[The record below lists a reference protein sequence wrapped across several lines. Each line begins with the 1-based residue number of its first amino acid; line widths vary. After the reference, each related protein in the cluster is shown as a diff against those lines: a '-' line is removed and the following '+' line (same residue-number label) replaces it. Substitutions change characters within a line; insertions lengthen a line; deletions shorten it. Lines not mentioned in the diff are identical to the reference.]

1 MGLLD
6 KFKSTHKKMNIEAE
20 KAIQELNKGN
30 TDQYSS
36 ASLDSMQKD
45 INRLSNYASDL
56 QSTPIEHLDDPEF
69 QDTPEE
75 KAFCEFIQVL
85 INGNY
90 SKYVSYSET
99 KQVINYVDEASKKL
113 GYILGGKN
121 AGIQT
126 FFNILSTTSNQASL
140 QLAILN
146 KSYFD
151 IELNPETYDCLKAV
165 NQKVNLEEYF
175 RKRASKDY
183 DIHFNYGSVV
193 PQTGVEYWKEQKGNI
208 EYMYELTGRKIKTEA
223 DQRIEEMRAKFEK
236 EEEDL
241 LAERQSEK
249 VPQANPISTN
259 QLPKEEKTAKE
270 ELEKKQKQEAQMSQ
284 LINSLNNKTGKSQK
298 IVYDPNFANA
308 LRQYLPLDVDA
319 KPIISVKNLIDT
331 INIIDEVCN
340 LKTFFDV
347 IYSTDDKKDAE
358 FIEETYR
365 RFNER
370 LVGSGL
376 NLDHNNYILTVKS
389 IRELGVKPGSGTI
402 LSWFNIQRGQTMPSE
417 YWEKETDNNN
427 LDSMSFF

>member
-36 ASLDSMQKD
+36 ASLDSMQKGID
-45 INRLSNYASDL
+45 RLSNYASDL

-90 SKYVSYSET
+90 SRYVSYSET

-113 GYILGGKN
+113 GYILGEKN

-140 QLAILN
+140 QLAILD

-151 IELNPETYDCLKAV
+151 IELNPETYGCLKAV
-165 NQKVNLEEYF
+165 NQKVNLAEYF

-193 PQTGVEYWKEQKGNI
+193 PQTGVEYWKEQKENI

-249 VPQANPISTN
+249 VPQANPIS
-259 QLPKEEKTAKE
+259 AE
-270 ELEKKQKQEAQMSQ
+270 ELKKKQRQEKQEAQMSQ
-284 LINSLNNKTGKSQK
+284 FINSLNNKTGKSQK

-389 IRELGVKPGSGTI
+389 IRELGERPGSGTI
-402 LSWFNIQRGQTMPSE
+402 LSWFNNQRGQTMPPE
-417 YWEKETDNNN
+417 YWEKETVKTN

>member
-30 TDQYSS
+30 TDQYSNT
-36 ASLDSMQKD
+36 SLDIMQKD

-90 SKYVSYSET
+90 SRYVSYSET
-99 KQVINYVDEASKKL
+99 KQIINFVDEITKKFKIHFTKL
-113 GYILGGKN
+113 LSDEFN
-121 AGIQT
+121 T
-126 FFNILSTTSNQASL
+126 FFLWLSKAVNQAQFQSAPL
-140 QLAILN
+140 CESEI
-146 KSYFD
+146 
-151 IELNPETYDCLKAV
+151 NPETYDCLKAV

-249 VPQANPISTN
+249 VPQANPIS
-259 QLPKEEKTAKE
+259 AE
-270 ELEKKQKQEAQMSQ
+270 ELKKKQRQEKQEAQMSQ
-284 LINSLNNKTGKSQK
+284 LINSLNNKTAKSQK

-389 IRELGVKPGSGTI
+389 IRKLGVKPGSGTI
-402 LSWFNIQRGQTMPSE
+402 LSWFNNQRGQTMPSE

>member
-36 ASLDSMQKD
+36 ASLDSMQKGID
-45 INRLSNYASDL
+45 RLSNYASDL

-90 SKYVSYSET
+90 SRYVSYSEV
-99 KQVINYVDEASKKL
+99 KQIINFVDDVSERL
-113 GYILGGKN
+113 GYTFGTTLATD

-126 FFNILSTTSNQASL
+126 FFNILSSTDNQAGL
-140 QLAILN
+140 QSVLHN
-146 KSYFD
+146 KLYYN
-151 IELNPETYDCLKAV
+151 IELNPKTYNCLKAV
-165 NQKVNLEEYF
+165 NQKIDLTQHF
-175 RKRASKDY
+175 IKRASKDY
-183 DIHFNYGSVV
+183 DIHLNYGSIV
-193 PQTGVEYWKEQKGNI
+193 PQTGVEYWKERKETV
-208 EYMYELTGRKIKTEA
+208 EYMYKMAGTLKTAEEQMIKDRVAEYK
-223 DQRIEEMRAKFEK
+223 EMHAK
-236 EEEDL
+236 
-241 LAERQSEK
+241 RQSEK

-259 QLPKEEKTAKE
+259 QLPKEEKKANE

-284 LINSLNNKTGKSQK
+284 LINSLNNKTAKSQK

-308 LRQYLPLDVDA
+308 LRQYLPLDVNA

-389 IRELGVKPGSGTI
+389 IRKLGVKPGSGTI
-402 LSWFNIQRGQTMPSE
+402 LSWFNNQRGQTMPSE

>member
-20 KAIQELNKGN
+20 KAIQVLNKGN
-30 TDQYSS
+30 TDQHSNT
-36 ASLDSMQKD
+36 SLDSMQKD

-75 KAFCEFIQVL
+75 KAFCEFIQIL

-90 SKYVSYSET
+90 SRYVSYSET

-140 QLAILN
+140 QLAILD
-146 KSYFD
+146 KSYFN
-151 IELNPETYDCLKAV
+151 IELNPETYGCLKAV
-165 NQKVNLEEYF
+165 NQKIDLTQHF
-175 RKRASKDY
+175 IKRASKDY
-183 DIHFNYGSVV
+183 DIHLNYGSVV
-193 PQTGVEYWKEQKGNI
+193 PQTGAEYWREQKGNI
-208 EYMYELTGRKIKTEA
+208 EYMYEMAGRKIKTET
-223 DQRIEEMRAKFEK
+223 DQIIAEMRAKLKKEK
-236 EEEDL
+236 EEDL
-241 LAERQSEK
+241 LAQRQSEK
-249 VPQANPISTN
+249 VPQANPIN
-259 QLPKEEKTAKE
+259 AE
-270 ELEKKQKQEAQMSQ
+270 ELKKKQRQEKQEAQMSQ
-284 LINSLNNKTGKSQK
+284 LINSLNNKTAKSQK

-376 NLDHNNYILTVKS
+376 NLDHNNYILTLKS
-389 IRELGVKPGSGTI
+389 IRKLGVKPGSGTI
-402 LSWFNIQRGQTMPSE
+402 LSWFNNQRGQTMPSE

>member
-30 TDQYSS
+30 TNQYSS
-36 ASLDSMQKD
+36 ASLDSMQKGID
-45 INRLSNYASDL
+45 RLSNYASEL

-75 KAFCEFIQVL
+75 KAFCEFIQIL

-90 SKYVSYSET
+90 SRYVSYSET
-99 KQVINYVDEASKKL
+99 KQIINFVDEITKKFKIHMNMTKL
-113 GYILGGKN
+113 LSDEFN
-121 AGIQT
+121 T
-126 FFNILSTTSNQASL
+126 FFLWLSKAVNQAQFQS
-140 QLAILN
+140 APCCESEI
-146 KSYFD
+146 
-151 IELNPETYDCLKAV
+151 NPETYDCLKAV
-165 NQKVNLEEYF
+165 NQKKNLEEYF

-183 DIHFNYGSVV
+183 DIHYYNSVI
-193 PQTGVEYWKEQKGNI
+193 PQTGVEYWRDQKRKI
-208 EYMYELTGRKIKTEA
+208 EEMYELKDLAAKI
-223 DQRIEEMRAKFEK
+223 RAEK
-236 EEEDL
+236 
-241 LAERQSEK
+241 S
-249 VPQANPISTN
+249 PQA
-259 QLPKEEKTAKE
+259 E
-270 ELEKKQKQEAQMSQ
+270 ELKKKQRQEKQEAQMSQ

-389 IRELGVKPGSGTI
+389 IRELGKKPGSETI
-402 LSWFNIQRGQTMPSE
+402 LHWFNNQRGQTMPPE
-417 YWEKETDNNN
+417 YWEKEASNS
-427 LDSMSFF
+427 LLSSVAGLYW

>member
-36 ASLDSMQKD
+36 ASLDSMQKGID
-45 INRLSNYASDL
+45 RLSNYASDL

-90 SKYVSYSET
+90 SRYVSYSET
-99 KQVINYVDEASKKL
+99 KQIINFVDEITKKFKIHFTKL
-113 GYILGGKN
+113 LSDEFN
-121 AGIQT
+121 T
-126 FFNILSTTSNQASL
+126 FFLWLSKAVNQAQFQSAPL
-140 QLAILN
+140 CESEI
-146 KSYFD
+146 
-151 IELNPETYDCLKAV
+151 NPETYDCLKAV

-249 VPQANPISTN
+249 VPQANPIS
-259 QLPKEEKTAKE
+259 AE
-270 ELEKKQKQEAQMSQ
+270 ELKKKQKQEKQEAQMSQ
-284 LINSLNNKTGKSQK
+284 LINSLNNKTAKSQK

-389 IRELGVKPGSGTI
+389 IRELGERPGSGTI
-402 LSWFNIQRGQTMPSE
+402 LSWFNNQRGQTMPPE
-417 YWEKETDNNN
+417 YWEKETVKTN

>member
-36 ASLDSMQKD
+36 ASLDSMQKGID
-45 INRLSNYASDL
+45 RLSNYASDL

-90 SKYVSYSET
+90 SRYVSYSET
-99 KQVINYVDEASKKL
+99 KQIINFVDEITKKFKIHFTKL
-113 GYILGGKN
+113 LSDEFN
-121 AGIQT
+121 T
-126 FFNILSTTSNQASL
+126 FFLWLSKAVNQAQFQSAPL
-140 QLAILN
+140 CESEI
-146 KSYFD
+146 
-151 IELNPETYDCLKAV
+151 NPETYDCLKAV

-249 VPQANPISTN
+249 VPQANPIS
-259 QLPKEEKTAKE
+259 AE
-270 ELEKKQKQEAQMSQ
+270 ELKKKQRQEKQEAQMSQ
-284 LINSLNNKTGKSQK
+284 LINSLNNKTAKSQK

-389 IRELGVKPGSGTI
+389 IRELGERPGSGTI
-402 LSWFNIQRGQTMPSE
+402 LNWFNNQRGQTMPPE
-417 YWEKETDNNN
+417 YWEKETVNEN

>member
-36 ASLDSMQKD
+36 ASLDSMQKGID
-45 INRLSNYASDL
+45 RLSNYASDL

-90 SKYVSYSET
+90 SRYVSYSET
-99 KQVINYVDEASKKL
+99 KQIINFVDEITKKFKIHFTKL
-113 GYILGGKN
+113 LSDEFN
-121 AGIQT
+121 T
-126 FFNILSTTSNQASL
+126 FFLWLSKAVNQAQFQSAPL
-140 QLAILN
+140 CESEI
-146 KSYFD
+146 
-151 IELNPETYDCLKAV
+151 NPETYDCLKAV

-236 EEEDL
+236 EEDL
-241 LAERQSEK
+241 IAQRQSEK
-249 VPQANPISTN
+249 VPQANPIS
-259 QLPKEEKTAKE
+259 AE
-270 ELEKKQKQEAQMSQ
+270 ELKKKQRQEKQEAQMSQ

-389 IRELGVKPGSGTI
+389 IRKLGVKPGSGTI
-402 LSWFNIQRGQTMPSE
+402 LSWFNNQRGQTMPSE

>member
-1 MGLLD
+1 
-6 KFKSTHKKMNIEAE
+6 
-20 KAIQELNKGN
+20 
-30 TDQYSS
+30 
-36 ASLDSMQKD
+36 MQKGID
-45 INRLSNYASDL
+45 RLSNYASDL

-90 SKYVSYSET
+90 SRYVSYSET
-99 KQVINYVDEASKKL
+99 KQIINFIDEITKKFKIHFTKL
-113 GYILGGKN
+113 LSDEFN
-121 AGIQT
+121 T
-126 FFNILSTTSNQASL
+126 FFLWLSKAVNQAQFQSAPL
-140 QLAILN
+140 CESEI
-146 KSYFD
+146 
-151 IELNPETYDCLKAV
+151 NPETYDCLKAV

-223 DQRIEEMRAKFEK
+223 DQRIEEMRAKFKK

-249 VPQANPISTN
+249 VPQANPIS
-259 QLPKEEKTAKE
+259 AE
-270 ELEKKQKQEAQMSQ
+270 ELKKKQRQEKQEAQMSQ
-284 LINSLNNKTGKSQK
+284 LINSLNNKTAKSQK

-389 IRELGVKPGSGTI
+389 IRKLGVKPGSGTI
-402 LSWFNIQRGQTMPSE
+402 LSWFNNQRGQTMPSE

>member
-20 KAIQELNKGN
+20 KAIQVLNKGN
-30 TDQYSS
+30 TDQHSNT
-36 ASLDSMQKD
+36 SLDSMQKD

-75 KAFCEFIQVL
+75 KAFCEFIQIL

-90 SKYVSYSET
+90 SRYVSYSET

-140 QLAILN
+140 QLAILD
-146 KSYFD
+146 KSYFN
-151 IELNPETYDCLKAV
+151 IELNPETYGCLKAV
-165 NQKVNLEEYF
+165 NQKIDLTQHF
-175 RKRASKDY
+175 IKRASKDY
-183 DIHFNYGSVV
+183 DIHLNYGSVV
-193 PQTGVEYWKEQKGNI
+193 PQTGAEYWREQKGNI
-208 EYMYELTGRKIKTEA
+208 EYMYEMAGRKIKTET
-223 DQRIEEMRAKFEK
+223 DQIIAEMRTKLKKEK
-236 EEEDL
+236 EEDL
-241 LAERQSEK
+241 LAQRQSEK
-249 VPQANPISTN
+249 VPQANPIN
-259 QLPKEEKTAKE
+259 AE
-270 ELEKKQKQEAQMSQ
+270 ELKKKQRQEKQEAQMSQ
-284 LINSLNNKTGKSQK
+284 LINSLNNKTAKSQK

-389 IRELGVKPGSGTI
+389 IRKLGVKPGSGTI
-402 LSWFNIQRGQTMPSE
+402 LNWFNNQRGQTMPPE
-417 YWEKETDNNN
+417 YWEKETVNKN

>member
-36 ASLDSMQKD
+36 ASLDSMKKGID
-45 INRLSNYASDL
+45 RLSNYASDL

-75 KAFCEFIQVL
+75 KAFCEFIQIL

-90 SKYVSYSET
+90 SRYVSYSET

-113 GYILGGKN
+113 GYILGKN

-126 FFNILSTTSNQASL
+126 FFNILSTTSSQASL
-140 QLAILN
+140 QLAILD
-146 KSYFD
+146 KSYFN
-151 IELNPETYDCLKAV
+151 IELNPETYGCLKAV
-165 NQKVNLEEYF
+165 NQKRNLAEYF

-208 EYMYELTGRKIKTEA
+208 EYMYELTGRKIKTEK
-223 DQRIEEMRAKFEK
+223 DQIITEMRAKFEK

-249 VPQANPISTN
+249 VPQANPIS
-259 QLPKEEKTAKE
+259 AE
-270 ELEKKQKQEAQMSQ
+270 ELKKKQRQEKQEAQMSQ
-284 LINSLNNKTGKSQK
+284 LINSLNNKTAKSQK

-389 IRELGVKPGSGTI
+389 IRELGERPGSGTI
-402 LSWFNIQRGQTMPSE
+402 LSWFNNQRGQTMPPE
-417 YWEKETDNNN
+417 YWEKETVKTN

>member
-6 KFKSTHKKMNIEAE
+6 KFKSAHKKINIEAE

-30 TDQYSS
+30 TVQYSS
-36 ASLDSMQKD
+36 ASLDSMQKGID
-45 INRLSNYASDL
+45 RLSNYASDL

-75 KAFCEFIQVL
+75 KAFCEFIQIL

-90 SKYVSYSET
+90 SRYVSYSET
-99 KQVINYVDEASKKL
+99 KQIINFVDEITKKFKIHFTKL
-113 GYILGGKN
+113 PSDEFN
-121 AGIQT
+121 T
-126 FFNILSTTSNQASL
+126 FFLLLSKAVNQAQFQSAPL
-140 QLAILN
+140 CESEI
-146 KSYFD
+146 
-151 IELNPETYDCLKAV
+151 NPETYDCLKAV

-208 EYMYELTGRKIKTEA
+208 EYIYEMTGRKIKTEK
-223 DQRIEEMRAKFEK
+223 DQIIAEMRAKFAKEK
-236 EEEDL
+236 EDL

-249 VPQANPISTN
+249 VPQANPIS
-259 QLPKEEKTAKE
+259 AE
-270 ELEKKQKQEAQMSQ
+270 ELKKKQRQEKQEAQMSQ

-389 IRELGVKPGSGTI
+389 IRELGERPGSGTI
-402 LSWFNIQRGQTMPSE
+402 LSWFNNQRGQTMPPE
-417 YWEKETDNNN
+417 YWEKETVKTN

>member
-6 KFKSTHKKMNIEAE
+6 KFKSTHKKINIEAE

-36 ASLDSMQKD
+36 ASLDSMQKGID
-45 INRLSNYASDL
+45 RLSNYASDL

-90 SKYVSYSET
+90 SRYVSYSET
-99 KQVINYVDEASKKL
+99 KQIINFVDEITKKFKIHFTKL
-113 GYILGGKN
+113 LSDEFN
-121 AGIQT
+121 T
-126 FFNILSTTSNQASL
+126 FFLWLSKAVNQAQFQSAPL
-140 QLAILN
+140 CESEI
-146 KSYFD
+146 
-151 IELNPETYDCLKAV
+151 NPETYDCLKAV

-223 DQRIEEMRAKFEK
+223 DQRIEEMRAKFKK

-249 VPQANPISTN
+249 VPQANPIS
-259 QLPKEEKTAKE
+259 AE
-270 ELEKKQKQEAQMSQ
+270 ELKKKQRQEKQEAQMSQ
-284 LINSLNNKTGKSQK
+284 LINSLNNKTAKSQK

-389 IRELGVKPGSGTI
+389 IRKLGVKPGSGTI
-402 LSWFNIQRGQTMPSE
+402 LSWFNNQRGQTMPSE

>member
-36 ASLDSMQKD
+36 ASLDSMQKGID
-45 INRLSNYASDL
+45 RLSNYASDL

-90 SKYVSYSET
+90 SRYVSYSET
-99 KQVINYVDEASKKL
+99 KQIINFVDEITKKFKIHFTKL
-113 GYILGGKN
+113 LSDEFN
-121 AGIQT
+121 T
-126 FFNILSTTSNQASL
+126 FFLWLSKAVNQAQFQSAPL
-140 QLAILN
+140 CESEI
-146 KSYFD
+146 
-151 IELNPETYDCLKAV
+151 NPETYDCLKAV

-249 VPQANPISTN
+249 VPQANPIS
-259 QLPKEEKTAKE
+259 AE
-270 ELEKKQKQEAQMSQ
+270 ELKKKQRQEKQEAQMSQ
-284 LINSLNNKTGKSQK
+284 LINSLNNKTAKSQK

-389 IRELGVKPGSGTI
+389 IRKLGVKPGSGTI
-402 LSWFNIQRGQTMPSE
+402 LSWFNNQRGQTMPSE

>member
-36 ASLDSMQKD
+36 ASLDSMQKGID
-45 INRLSNYASDL
+45 RLSNYASDL

-90 SKYVSYSET
+90 SRYVSYSET
-99 KQVINYVDEASKKL
+99 KQIINFVDEITKKFKIHFTKL
-113 GYILGGKN
+113 LSDEFN
-121 AGIQT
+121 T
-126 FFNILSTTSNQASL
+126 FFLWLSKAVNQAQFQSAPL
-140 QLAILN
+140 CESEI
-146 KSYFD
+146 
-151 IELNPETYDCLKAV
+151 NPETYDCLKAV

-249 VPQANPISTN
+249 VPQANPIS
-259 QLPKEEKTAKE
+259 AE
-270 ELEKKQKQEAQMSQ
+270 ELKKKQRQEKQEAQMSQ
-284 LINSLNNKTGKSQK
+284 LINSLNNKTAKSQK

-389 IRELGVKPGSGTI
+389 IRELGERPGSGTI
-402 LSWFNIQRGQTMPSE
+402 LSWFNNQRGQTMPSE

>member
-36 ASLDSMQKD
+36 ASLDSMQKGID
-45 INRLSNYASDL
+45 RLSNYASDL
-56 QSTPIEHLDDPEF
+56 QSTPIEHLDDPKF

-90 SKYVSYSET
+90 SRYVSYSET
-99 KQVINYVDEASKKL
+99 KQIINFVDEITKKFKIHFTKL
-113 GYILGGKN
+113 LSDEFN
-121 AGIQT
+121 T
-126 FFNILSTTSNQASL
+126 FFLWLSKAVNQAQFQSAPL
-140 QLAILN
+140 CESEI
-146 KSYFD
+146 
-151 IELNPETYDCLKAV
+151 NPETYDCLKAV

-249 VPQANPISTN
+249 VPQANPIS
-259 QLPKEEKTAKE
+259 AE
-270 ELEKKQKQEAQMSQ
+270 ELKKKQRQEKQEAQMSQ
-284 LINSLNNKTGKSQK
+284 LINSLNNKTAKSQK

-389 IRELGVKPGSGTI
+389 IRELGERPGSGTI
-402 LSWFNIQRGQTMPSE
+402 LSWFNNQRGQTMPSE

>member
-36 ASLDSMQKD
+36 ASLDSMQKGID
-45 INRLSNYASDL
+45 RLSNYASDL

-69 QDTPEE
+69 QDAPEE

-90 SKYVSYSET
+90 SRYVSYSET
-99 KQVINYVDEASKKL
+99 KQIINFVDEITKKFKIHFTKL
-113 GYILGGKN
+113 LSDEFN
-121 AGIQT
+121 T
-126 FFNILSTTSNQASL
+126 FFLWLSKAVNQAQFQSAPL
-140 QLAILN
+140 CESEI
-146 KSYFD
+146 
-151 IELNPETYDCLKAV
+151 NPETYDCLKAV

-249 VPQANPISTN
+249 VPQANPIS
-259 QLPKEEKTAKE
+259 AE
-270 ELEKKQKQEAQMSQ
+270 ELKKKQRQEKQEAQMSQ
-284 LINSLNNKTGKSQK
+284 LINSLNNKTAKSQK

-402 LSWFNIQRGQTMPSE
+402 LSWFNNQRGQTMPSE

>member
-36 ASLDSMQKD
+36 ASLDSMQKGID
-45 INRLSNYASDL
+45 RLSNYASDL

-75 KAFCEFIQVL
+75 KAFCEFIQIL

-90 SKYVSYSET
+90 SRYVSYSET
-99 KQVINYVDEASKKL
+99 KQIINFVDEITKKFKIHFTKL
-113 GYILGGKN
+113 LSDEFN
-121 AGIQT
+121 T
-126 FFNILSTTSNQASL
+126 FFLWLSKAVNQAQFQSAPL
-140 QLAILN
+140 CESEI
-146 KSYFD
+146 
-151 IELNPETYDCLKAV
+151 NPETYDCLKAV

-249 VPQANPISTN
+249 VPQANPIS
-259 QLPKEEKTAKE
+259 AE
-270 ELEKKQKQEAQMSQ
+270 ELKKKQRQEKQEAQMSQ
-284 LINSLNNKTGKSQK
+284 LINSLNNKTAKSQK

-389 IRELGVKPGSGTI
+389 IRKLGVKPGSGTI
-402 LSWFNIQRGQTMPSE
+402 LSWFNKQRGQTMPSE
-417 YWEKETDNNN
+417 YWEKETVNKN

>member
-36 ASLDSMQKD
+36 ASLDSMQKGID
-45 INRLSNYASDL
+45 RLSNYASDL

-90 SKYVSYSET
+90 SRYVSYSEV
-99 KQVINYVDEASKKL
+99 KQIINFVDDVSERL
-113 GYILGGKN
+113 GYTFGTTLATD

-126 FFNILSTTSNQASL
+126 FFNILSSTDNQAGL
-140 QLAILN
+140 QSVLLN
-146 KSYFD
+146 KLYYN
-151 IELNPETYDCLKAV
+151 IELNPKTYNCLKAV
-165 NQKVNLEEYF
+165 NQKIDLTQHF
-175 RKRASKDY
+175 IKRASKDY
-183 DIHFNYGSVV
+183 DIHLNYGSIV
-193 PQTGVEYWKEQKGNI
+193 PQTGVEYWKERKETV
-208 EYMYELTGRKIKTEA
+208 EYMYKMAGTLKTVEEQMIKDRVAEYK
-223 DQRIEEMRAKFEK
+223 EMHAK
-236 EEEDL
+236 
-241 LAERQSEK
+241 RQSEK

-259 QLPKEEKTAKE
+259 QLPKEEKKANE

-284 LINSLNNKTGKSQK
+284 FINSLNNKTGKSQK

-389 IRELGVKPGSGTI
+389 IRELGERPGSGTI
-402 LSWFNIQRGQTMPSE
+402 LSWFNNQRGQTMPPE
-417 YWEKETDNNN
+417 YWEKETVKTN

>member
-36 ASLDSMQKD
+36 ASLDSMKKGID
-45 INRLSNYASDL
+45 RLSNYASDL

-75 KAFCEFIQVL
+75 KAFCEFIQIL

-90 SKYVSYSET
+90 SRYVSYSET

-113 GYILGGKN
+113 GYILGKN

-126 FFNILSTTSNQASL
+126 FFNILSTTSSQASL
-140 QLAILN
+140 QLAILD
-146 KSYFD
+146 KSYFN
-151 IELNPETYDCLKAV
+151 IELNPETYGCLKAV
-165 NQKVNLEEYF
+165 NQKRNLAEYF

-183 DIHFNYGSVV
+183 DIHYYNSVI
-193 PQTGVEYWKEQKGNI
+193 PQTGVEYWKDQKRNI
-208 EYMYELTGRKIKTEA
+208 EEMYELTGRKIKTET
-223 DQRIEEMRAKFEK
+223 DQIIDEMRAKLKKEK
-236 EEEDL
+236 EEDL
-241 LAERQSEK
+241 IAQRQSEK
-249 VPQANPISTN
+249 VPQANLIS
-259 QLPKEEKTAKE
+259 AE
-270 ELEKKQKQEAQMSQ
+270 ELKKKQRQEKQEAQMSQ

-389 IRELGVKPGSGTI
+389 IRELGERPGSGTI
-402 LSWFNIQRGQTMPSE
+402 LNWFNNQRGQTMPPE
-417 YWEKETDNNN
+417 YWEKETVNEN

>member
-36 ASLDSMQKD
+36 ASLDSMQKGID
-45 INRLSNYASDL
+45 RLSNYASDL

-90 SKYVSYSET
+90 SRYVSYSET
-99 KQVINYVDEASKKL
+99 KQIINFVDEITKKFKIHFTKL
-113 GYILGGKN
+113 LSDEFN
-121 AGIQT
+121 T
-126 FFNILSTTSNQASL
+126 FFLWLSKAVNQAQFQSAPL
-140 QLAILN
+140 CESEI
-146 KSYFD
+146 
-151 IELNPETYDCLKAV
+151 NPETYDCLKAV

-249 VPQANPISTN
+249 VPQANPIS
-259 QLPKEEKTAKE
+259 AE
-270 ELEKKQKQEAQMSQ
+270 ELKKKQRQEKQEAQMSQ

-402 LSWFNIQRGQTMPSE
+402 LSWFNNQRGQTMPSE

>member
-6 KFKSTHKKMNIEAE
+6 KFKSTHKKINIEAE

-36 ASLDSMQKD
+36 ASLDSMKKGID
-45 INRLSNYASDL
+45 RLSNYASDL

-90 SKYVSYSET
+90 SRYVSYSET
-99 KQVINYVDEASKKL
+99 KQIINFVDEITKKFKIHFTKL
-113 GYILGGKN
+113 LSDEFN
-121 AGIQT
+121 T
-126 FFNILSTTSNQASL
+126 FFLWLSKAVNQAQFQSAPL
-140 QLAILN
+140 CESEI
-146 KSYFD
+146 
-151 IELNPETYDCLKAV
+151 NPETYDCLKAV

-175 RKRASKDY
+175 KKRASKDY

-223 DQRIEEMRAKFEK
+223 DQRIEEMRAKFKK

-249 VPQANPISTN
+249 VPQANPIS
-259 QLPKEEKTAKE
+259 AE
-270 ELEKKQKQEAQMSQ
+270 ELKKKQRQEKQEAQMSQ
-284 LINSLNNKTGKSQK
+284 LINSLNNKTAKSQK

-389 IRELGVKPGSGTI
+389 IRKLGVKPGSGTI
-402 LSWFNIQRGQTMPSE
+402 LSWFNNQRGQTMPSE

>member
-6 KFKSTHKKMNIEAE
+6 KFKSAHKKINIEAE

-30 TDQYSS
+30 TVQYSS
-36 ASLDSMQKD
+36 ASLDSMQKGID
-45 INRLSNYASDL
+45 RLSNYASDL

-75 KAFCEFIQVL
+75 KAFCEFIQIL

-90 SKYVSYSET
+90 SRYVSYSET
-99 KQVINYVDEASKKL
+99 KQIINFVDEITKKFKIHFTKL
-113 GYILGGKN
+113 PSDEFN
-121 AGIQT
+121 T
-126 FFNILSTTSNQASL
+126 FFLLLSKAVNQAQFQSAPL
-140 QLAILN
+140 CESEI
-146 KSYFD
+146 
-151 IELNPETYDCLKAV
+151 NPETYDCLKAV

-208 EYMYELTGRKIKTEA
+208 EYIYEMTGRKIKTEK
-223 DQRIEEMRAKFEK
+223 DQIIAEMRAKFAKEK
-236 EEEDL
+236 EDF

-249 VPQANPISTN
+249 VPQANPIS
-259 QLPKEEKTAKE
+259 AE
-270 ELEKKQKQEAQMSQ
+270 ELKKKQRQEKQEAQMSQ

-389 IRELGVKPGSGTI
+389 IRELGERPGSGTI
-402 LSWFNIQRGQTMPSE
+402 LSWFNNQRGQTMPPE
-417 YWEKETDNNN
+417 YWEKETVKTN

>member
-30 TDQYSS
+30 TDQYSNT
-36 ASLDSMQKD
+36 SLDIMQKD

-69 QDTPEE
+69 QDTPKE

-90 SKYVSYSET
+90 SRYVSYSET
-99 KQVINYVDEASKKL
+99 KQIINFVDEITKKFKIHFTKL
-113 GYILGGKN
+113 LSDEFN
-121 AGIQT
+121 T
-126 FFNILSTTSNQASL
+126 FFLWLSKAVNQAQFQSAPL
-140 QLAILN
+140 CESEI
-146 KSYFD
+146 
-151 IELNPETYDCLKAV
+151 NPETYDCLKAV

-249 VPQANPISTN
+249 VPQANPIS
-259 QLPKEEKTAKE
+259 AE
-270 ELEKKQKQEAQMSQ
+270 ELKKKQRQEKQEAQMSQ
-284 LINSLNNKTGKSQK
+284 LINSLNNKTAKSQK

-389 IRELGVKPGSGTI
+389 IRKLGVKPGSGTI
-402 LSWFNIQRGQTMPSE
+402 LSWFNNQRGQTMPSE

>member
-20 KAIQELNKGN
+20 KAIQALNKGN
-30 TDQYSS
+30 TDQHSNT
-36 ASLDSMQKD
+36 SLDSMQKD

-90 SKYVSYSET
+90 SRYVSYSET
-99 KQVINYVDEASKKL
+99 KQIINFVDEITKKFKIHFTKL
-113 GYILGGKN
+113 LSDEFN
-121 AGIQT
+121 T
-126 FFNILSTTSNQASL
+126 FFLWLSKAVNQAQFQSAPL
-140 QLAILN
+140 CESEI
-146 KSYFD
+146 
-151 IELNPETYDCLKAV
+151 NPETYDCLKAV

-183 DIHFNYGSVV
+183 DIHYYNSVI

-249 VPQANPISTN
+249 VPQANPIS
-259 QLPKEEKTAKE
+259 AE
-270 ELEKKQKQEAQMSQ
+270 ELKKKQRQEKQEAQMSQ

-319 KPIISVKNLIDT
+319 KPIISVKNLIGT

-389 IRELGVKPGSGTI
+389 IRKLGVKPGSGTI
-402 LSWFNIQRGQTMPSE
+402 LSWFNNQRGQTMPSE